1 MDNNSF
7 RIEIEKNL
15 SSLDRDT
22 ESKIKFRIGLKH
34 WTGTLI
40 IAVIAGF
47 VIFGLLRGQ
56 EFLASFLV
64 GRETKKIQRELERP
78 YREDKY
84 GGKTPEETFDLFL
97 EALRK
102 GDIELASKYF
112 ELENQE
118 EWVEKLSQ
126 YKENNSLSD
135 FLKEL
140 ERERKEWK
148 FIKNDGEIAEYGY
161 TVVVE
166 KPTKTKFNDQIIDIP
181 PGEYKNSIIFIKSF
195 NKLWKISSL

>member
-1 MDNNSF
+1 MNDGD
-7 RIEIEKNL
+7 KNFYN
-15 SSLDRDT
+15 RGAF
-22 ESKIKFRIGLKH
+22 KIGLRH

-40 IAVIAGF
+40 IAIAAGF
-47 VIFGLLRGQ
+47 VIFGLLHGQ

-112 ELENQE
+112 ELENQGGWLISLQE
-118 EWVEKLSQ
+118 VKQ
-126 YKENNSLSD
+126 NNQINE
-135 FLKEL
+135 FIKEL
-140 ERERKEWK
+140 EDNRRNWKLVKNNGRE
-148 FIKNDGEIAEYGY
+148 AVYEYIF
-161 TVVVE
+161 VVE
-166 KPTKTKFNDQIIDIP
+166 TPFVEEFPVKGGTQKLVHPAGEFKGDIFF
-181 PGEYKNSIIFIKSF
+181 EKNPYSEVW
-195 NKLWKISSL
+195 KLINI

>member
-1 MDNNSF
+1 MNDRNKNF
-7 RIEIEKNL
+7 YNRGAFKIEL
-15 SSLDRDT
+15 R
-22 ESKIKFRIGLKH
+22 H

-40 IAVIAGF
+40 VAIVAGF

-118 EWVEKLSQ
+118 RWNEKLNE
-126 YKENNSLSD
+126 YKRSALLDDFLLDYEQTRREWSLSS
-135 FLKEL
+135 
-140 ERERKEWK
+140 
-148 FIKNDGEIAEYGY
+148 NDGLRAEYNY
-161 TVVVE
+161 TE
-166 KPTKTKFNDQIIDIP
+166 TISKNTKTKIGDQVIEIP
-181 PGEYKNSIIFIKSF
+181 AGTYVNSVVFIKS
-195 NKLWKISSL
+195 LSGVWKISEL